1 MAKSSLKKLTSKNS
15 NPKNLKNSKSD
26 SKRKRSQPASGMVG
40 LARDIKDHMSVFVKA
55 VLENLTF

>member
-1 MAKSSLKKLTSKNS
+1 LTSKNS

-40 LARDIKDHMSVFVKA
+40 LARDIKDHMSVFVEA